1 MRIKELELSK
11 QEINKLSVD
20 LIRGHN
26 QNDRDKCIELAW
38 TFFIDYHNSMT
49 SYHSIY
55 PNSKQNNNNN
65 TTKCYGVWKR
75 SDHVDIEEHI
85 KNKLWRAKFK
95 LNLNPLFFYAEE
107 KNVIFS
113 DEEKSILNLIFLP
126 TPVRE
131 FLYKNYSDIN
141 FIEAIIKY
149 YVSFTFHY
157 LKNPTK
163 KKSHYFD
170 KEFLNYLI
178 NKNKDEIEHKFIVK
192 RTNKEI
198 KMLDKNHDKMK
209 EYLTTPS
216 KNKKNYVVYE
226 SLHYFYKNIM
236 DELDDKMLRLLL
248 NEVPKKIK

>member
-1 MRIKELELSK
+1 MRIKELDLSK
-11 QEINKLSVD
+11 QEINKLAVD

-38 TFFIDYHNSMT
+38 IFFLDYHHSM
-49 SYHSIY
+49 SAYHTIY
-55 PNSKQNNNNN
+55 PNSIHRNNNT
-65 TTKCYGVWKR
+65 TTKCYGIWKR

-85 KNKLWRAKFK
+85 KNKVWRAKFK
-95 LNLNPLFFYAEE
+95 LNLNPLFFCAEE

-113 DEEKSILNLIFLP
+113 DEEKNILNLIFLP

-149 YVSFTFHY
+149 YVSFTFHH
-157 LKNPTK
+157 LKNPSK

-170 KEFLNYLI
+170 KKFLNYLI
-178 NKNKDEIEHKFIVK
+178 NKNKDEIKKEFIVK
-192 RTNKEI
+192 RTTNEI
-198 KMLDKNHDKMK
+198 KMLDKNHDMMK

-216 KNKKNYVVYE
+216 TNKKNYVVYE
-226 SLHYFYKNIM
+226 SLHFFYKNIM
-236 DELDDKMLRLLL
+236 DELDDKMLKLLL
-248 NEVPKKIK
+248 NGFPKKIK